1 MPRISNKRLM
11 SLQRRGSSRYAGF
24 RRAVGRRRPK
34 KNDLKRYG
42 KAALFGT
49 GAGLA
54 VSIPLTLAAKYF
66 NRPEL
71 MEVGQRAGAVV
82 AAKAGG
88 PVGEIGYQITDAI
101 FDRFVFYQGQGV
113 SGTKEVYL

>member
-1 MPRISNKRLM
+1 M
-11 SLQRRGSSRYAGF
+11 SLQRKASSRLGGF
-24 RRAVGRRRPK
+24 RKGGKYRRRPQ

-42 KAALFGT
+42 KQFLYGT
-49 GAGLA
+49 AAGLA

-71 MEVGQRAGAVV
+71 MEIGQRAGAVI
-82 AAKAGG
+82 ASKAGS
-88 PVGEIGYQITDAI
+88 PVGEIGYQVTDAI
-101 FDRFVFYQGQGV
+101 FDRVVFYQGAGV

>member
-11 SLQRRGSSRYAGF
+11 SLQRRGSRFSGF
-24 RRAVGRRRPK
+24 TRAVSRRRPH

-42 KAALFGT
+42 KLAAYGT
-49 GAGLA
+49 IGGLA

-71 MEVGQRAGAVV
+71 MEVGQRAGAVI
-82 AAKAGG
+82 ASKAGG
-88 PVGEIGYQITDAI
+88 PVGEIGYQVTDAI
-101 FDRFVFYQGQGV
+101 FDRLVFYQGSGI